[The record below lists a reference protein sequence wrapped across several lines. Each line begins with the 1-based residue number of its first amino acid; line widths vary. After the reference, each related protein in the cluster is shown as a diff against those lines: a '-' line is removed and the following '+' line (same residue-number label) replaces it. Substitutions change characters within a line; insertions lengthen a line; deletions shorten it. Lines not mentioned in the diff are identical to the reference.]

1 MAANLRQ
8 LLIQRSARL
17 QSRPALTAPD
27 WGTLSHGAWRNRV
40 EGLALG
46 LMAEEAVPGGVFS
59 HTGTAWD
66 WALEMAAACAGIPW
80 DPGAPPADPA
90 LFGGARFNAE
100 SGRRAY
106 HDREATLSAETPFD
120 PRHTHGA
127 MMLAL
132 QRWNRRLGWDHDT
145 VLHLPLAALPTE
157 AGRAALWNL
166 QYAGG
171 HAVLTEP
178 AASPSQGA
186 PQSPLGRWLTSLR
199 GAAPGH
205 TWDPDLFQGFWE

>member
-17 QSRPALTAPD
+17 QARPALTAPG

-46 LMAEEAVPGGVFS
+46 LMAEDPPPSSTFS
-59 HTGTAWD
+59 RTGTAWD
-66 WALEMAAACAGIPW
+66 WALEVAAACAGIPW
-80 DPGAPPADPA
+80 IATAPQADAA
-90 LFGGARFNAE
+90 LFGGPRFNDE
-100 SGRRAY
+100 NGRRAY
-106 HDREATLSAETPFD
+106 HDREEHLDAGAAFD
-120 PRHTHGA
+120 ARHTHGG

-145 VLHLPLAALPTE
+145 VLRLPLPALPTE

-171 HAVLTEP
+171 HAVLMEEP
-178 AASPSQGA
+178 PAPSRG
-186 PQSPLGRWLTSLR
+186 LGRFFKR
-199 GAAPGH
+199 GQDAPA
-205 TWDPDLFQGFWE
+205 WDPSLFEGFWD

>member
-27 WGTLSHGAWRNRV
+27 WGMLSHAAWRNRV

-46 LMAEEAVPGGVFS
+46 LMAEEPPPSSTFS
-59 HTGTAWD
+59 RTGTVWD
-66 WALEMAAACAGIPW
+66 WALEVAAACAGIPW
-80 DPGAPPADPA
+80 IGTTPQADAA
-90 LFGGARFNAE
+90 LFGGARFNDE
-100 SGRRAY
+100 RGRRAY
-106 HDREATLSAETPFD
+106 HDREEHLDAEALFD
-120 PRHTHGA
+120 ARHTQGG

-145 VLHLPLAALPTE
+145 VLRLPLSALPTE

-171 HAVLTEP
+171 HAVLLDAPTEAP
-178 AASPSQGA
+178 RGFGRLFKGASAVPEWN
-186 PQSPLGRWLTSLR
+186 PT
-199 GAAPGH
+199 
-205 TWDPDLFQGFWE
+205 LFEGFWD